1 MKKTEN
7 KSTSIKKTKSG
18 YKVSSLAAVKE
29 ENVKVSQ
36 PKPDVKADAEKAFDQ
51 KVKALDKAE
60 KQVHIIGE
68 VADAVVTPV
77 AGQSKLQL
85 HEEGRIY
92 KTFFTKKFIERKK
105 WQAPDL
111 TKVLSHIPGSVIQIF
126 VNAGQEVHAGDKL
139 MIYEAMKM
147 KNVVNAPYDGK
158 IKEINVTVGEHLPKG
173 AVLMTYEKPHTTK
186 TAESTKE
193 HHHHHHGSR
202 R

>member
-7 KSTSIKKTKSG
+7 KSTSIKKTRPG
-18 YKVSSLAAVKE
+18 YKVSSLAAAKE
-29 ENVKVSQ
+29 EDAKVSQ
-36 PKPDVKADAEKAFDQ
+36 PKPDVKANAEKAFDQ

-60 KQVHIIGE
+60 KQVHSIGE
-68 VADAVVTPV
+68 VADALVTPV
-77 AGQSKLQL
+77 VGQSKLQL
-85 HEEGRIY
+85 HEEGRFY

-111 TKVLSHIPGSVIQIF
+111 TKVISHIPGSVIQIF
-126 VNAGQEVHAGDKL
+126 TKAGQEVHVGDKL

-158 IKEINVTVGEHLPKG
+158 IKEVNVTVGEHLPKG
-173 AVLMTYEKPHTTK
+173 AVLVTYEKPSATK
-186 TAESTKE
+186 VAESSKE